1 MNPPATSLQPAE
13 APSDAPSVDWARLT
27 RPRNCTFADGDW
39 EVLAKHWFPIAREQD
54 IEEKPVATKLLDV
67 KLVVYRTSEG
77 VHVARDLCP
86 HRGVPLS
93 MGWVEGD
100 EIICPYHGLR
110 YGTDGRCSKI
120 PAQPNVVP
128 SERFKA
134 SMMPSIIRYGLVWT
148 CLDAESMDA
157 AIPVFPEWTDEAFQP
172 ILCPPVAMQAAAAR
186 QVEGFIDVAHFAWI
200 HHEAFA
206 DRDNSVVPLYQT
218 KKTDY
223 GFRSIYIS
231 DVSNFPLPLS
241 HLEPEG
247 FIWRR
252 TFDVYPPLTAI
263 LTVDFPEDGVLRI
276 MNIATPVSASET
288 TLYVPL
294 VRNFGQTGSLEDV
307 YAFNAQ
313 IFAEDQAIVEAQSP
327 EDLPLDMDD
336 EAHFAADKSSVAFR
350 KALRELGLT
359 GRG

>member
-1 MNPPATSLQPAE
+1 MNLSVTPYRQDEPPPE
-13 APSDAPSVDWARLT
+13 ARAVNWVRLT
-27 RPRNCTFADGDW
+27 RPRDCTFADGDW
-39 EVLAKHWFPIAREQD
+39 EVLAKHWFPITREQD
-54 IEEKPVATKLLDV
+54 LGEKPVAARLLDV
-67 KLVVYRTSEG
+67 KLVIYRTTEG

-93 MGWVEGD
+93 MGWVEGT
-100 EIICPYHGLR
+100 EIVCPYHGLR
-110 YGTDGRCSKI
+110 YASDGRCTKI

-128 SERFKA
+128 SDRFRA
-134 SMMPSIIRYGLVWT
+134 SMLPVVIRYGLVWT
-148 CLDAESMDA
+148 CLDAETIDA
-157 AIPVFPEWTDEAFQP
+157 VIPDFPEWTDQTFQP
-172 ILCPPVAMQAAAAR
+172 ILCPPVSMKAAAAR
-186 QVEGFIDVAHFAWI
+186 QLEGFIDVAHFAWI

-206 DRDNSVVPLYQT
+206 DREKPVVPLYQT
-218 KKTDY
+218 RKTDY

-276 MNIATPVSASET
+276 MNIASPVSASEC

-327 EDLPLDMDD
+327 EDLPLDTDE
-336 EAHFAADKSSVAFR
+336 EAHFAADRSSVAYR
-350 KALRELGLT
+350 KALKELGLT
-359 GRG
+359 GRL

>member
-1 MNPPATSLQPAE
+1 VTQAATTLPPE
-13 APSDAPSVDWARLT
+13 APAAASQVEWAKLT
-27 RPRNCTFADGDW
+27 RPRNCTFAEGDW

-54 IEEKPVATKLLDV
+54 IGEKPVATRLLDV
-67 KLVVYRTSEG
+67 KLVIYRTG
-77 VHVARDLCP
+77 QGIHVARDLCP

-100 EIICPYHGLR
+100 EIICAYHGLR

-128 SERFKA
+128 SDRFRA
-134 SMMPSIIRYGLVWT
+134 TMLPLALRYGLIWT
-148 CLDAESMDA
+148 CLDTDELTPV
-157 AIPVFPEWTDEAFQP
+157 IPDFPEWSQNGFQP
-172 ILCPPVAMQAAAAR
+172 ILCPPVSMNAAAGR

-206 DRDNSVVPLYQT
+206 DRENSVVPLYQT

-231 DVSNFPLPLS
+231 DVSNFPKSIS

-247 FIWRR
+247 FIWHR
-252 TFDVYPPLTAI
+252 TFDVFPPFTAM
-263 LTVDFPEDGVLRI
+263 LKVDFPNDGVLRI
-276 MNIATPVSASET
+276 MNIASPVSASET

-294 VRNFGQTGSLEDV
+294 VRNFDMTGSLDDV

-313 IFAEDQAIVEAQSP
+313 IFAEDQAIVEAQCP

-336 EAHFAADKSSVAFR
+336 EAHFAADRSSVAYR
-350 KALRELGLT
+350 KALKDMGLT